1 MDIYLVNIIFIK
13 NYSIIFY
20 LILGY
25 ILSLFE
31 IFYLYNNNINKYN
44 LIKFTIINIILKF
57 IPILILIFINKYSF
71 NYDDIYFGFILLC
84 FYLFLMILLNINPFI
99 EYQNLLNS
107 YININEYKSLF
118 SKFYD
123 FLFDILNKN

>member
-1 MDIYLVNIIFIK
+1 LVNIIFIK